1 MNGSNHVLVKEYYR
15 ITELKDRF
23 NVSVEDIKYLVENSK
38 IELVF
43 YNEVNQYIFGGWL
56 EGKGFVGYGS
66 LNYSG
71 LVKIAEQEQRKLLL
85 NENISIKS
93 FRLLNK
99 KNISNVNHNYPY
111 KSPLPNAFLYA
122 WQPKAIKD
130 IEWIYIPAKL
140 FHHEKEHHFRS
151 MGNMIKDA
159 MSSFD
164 TAQEVLAKTDT
175 SVFDKAPKKGF
186 YHEGIELQF
195 SDSCV
200 LHDDLVKLNIIQQE
214 LSNNSNAQSCPS
226 KRPIDTL
233 LISILKQFPKD
244 KPAELWSKLQADISQ
259 ATRLL
264 DIDEIIDEV
273 GEKELFWYD
282 LEGEPQTLKRKSFYN
297 LIRKLKIN

>member
-23 NVSVEDIKYLVENSK
+23 NVTVEDIKYLVENSK

-43 YNEVNQYIFGGWL
+43 YNEVNQYIFGSWQKN
-56 EGKGFVGYGS
+56 KGFIGYGS

-71 LVKIAEQEQRKLLL
+71 LVKIEEKDQRKLI
-85 NENISIKS
+85 NEKLSVKY
-93 FRLLNK
+93 FRLVNK
-99 KNISNVNHNYPY
+99 KDITDVNHSYPY
-111 KSPLPNAFLYA
+111 ESPLPNAFIYA
-122 WQPKAIKD
+122 WQPKAISD
-130 IEWIYIPAKL
+130 INGDYVPAKL
-140 FHHEKEHHFRS
+140 FHCEKEHHLRS
-151 MGNMIKDA
+151 MGNMLKDA

-164 TAQEVLAKTDT
+164 AAQEVLAKTDT
-175 SVFDKAPKKGF
+175 SVFDKVPKKAF

-244 KPAELWSKLQADISQ
+244 KPAELWNKLQADISQ

-273 GEKELFWYD
+273 GEKELFWYN